1 MPGQSAFDRM
11 VPVEGKDLPALAPCP
26 DYAPENLRSALEAV
40 IEASGGLGWVKP
52 GMRIGI
58 KLNLC
63 AAKPPEAAATTHP
76 AAAAELTR
84 MLTQRGAEVVLGDS
98 PGGPFVPALMHRLYE
113 TAGLQLCRE
122 AGGRLNEDFGY
133 TEVEFPQGKSLRRF
147 ACVDWLR
154 SCDAVINFSKLKSH
168 GMMGMTAAVKNL
180 YGVIP
185 GTYKSEYHYRHE
197 DPMRFADMLVD
208 LNEYVKP
215 RLCLCDAVEIMEGN
229 GPTMGTP
236 RHLGLLLASRDP
248 YRLDRLC
255 AALLGLK
262 EREIPYLEA
271 AKRRGL
277 LPEEEAEIAAM
288 AAPYALRDFRRSGA
302 TASWFAR
309 SEDDRGLRKIA
320 KQGMY
325 VLFRS
330 RPIPG
335 RDCIGCGKCARD
347 CPAGA
352 ITIRKGKAK
361 IDRRACIRCFCC
373 QEFCPTGG
381 MKVHRSL
388 AAKLTGR

>member
-1 MPGQSAFDRM
+1 MTAGIERESL
-11 VPVEGKDLPALAPCP
+11 LPALAPCP
-26 DYAPENLRSALEAV
+26 DYAPETVRKALEAV
-40 IEASGGLGWVKP
+40 ISASGGLDWVKP

-63 AAKPPEAAATTHP
+63 AARKPEAAATTHP

-84 MLTQRGAEVVLGDS
+84 MLTARGAEVVLGDS
-98 PGGPFVPALMHRLYE
+98 PGGPFVAPLMHRLYE
-113 TAGLQLCRE
+113 TAGLRLCTE

-133 TEVEFPQGKSLRRF
+133 TEAEFPEGKSLRRF
-147 ACVDWLR
+147 AYVDWLR
-154 SCDAVINFSKLKSH
+154 SCDEIINFCKLKSH

-185 GTYKSEYHYRHE
+185 GTHKSEYHYLHE
-197 DPMRFADMLVD
+197 DPMSFADMLVD
-208 LNEYVKP
+208 LNEYVRP
-215 RLCLCDAVEIMEGN
+215 RLSLCDAVEIMEGN

-236 RHLGLLLASRDP
+236 RRLGLLLACGDP

-255 AALLGLK
+255 AALLGLR

-277 LPEEEAEIAAM
+277 LAPDEPALTAM
-288 AAPYALRDFRRSGA
+288 AAPYALEDFQRSGA

-309 SEDDRGLRKIA
+309 SEEDRGLRKLLKA
-320 KQGMY
+320 GMY

-330 RPIPG
+330 RPAPG
-335 RDCIGCGKCARD
+335 RDCSGCGKCARD
-347 CPAGA
+347 CPASA
-352 ITIRKGKAK
+352 IAIRGGRAR

-373 QEFCPTGG
+373 QEFCPTGA
-381 MKVHRSL
+381 MKVQRSL
-388 AAKLTGR
+388 PARLTGR